1 MSTSTSKDRL
11 YNGICVEVS
20 TEADEK
26 GKRVAI
32 YNANDDPQA
41 KRIELTFAE
50 AIYLAET
57 IMGLIK

>member
-1 MSTSTSKDRL
+1 MEVSSFD
-11 YNGICVEVS
+11 GICVEVS

-32 YNANDDPQA
+32 YNANDNPQA